1 MPRNSFYSGDEGTV
15 VGEGA
20 YSGNAGTAVAIDTS
34 ASEAAASATAASTSA
49 AAASTSATAASTS
62 ATAAEASKNSIIDLL
77 SVSRDEDEILT
88 VDSSGN
94 MVWESAPDQL
104 ILNGG
109 YF

>member
-1 MPRNSFYSGDEGTV
+1 MARNSFFSGDSGTV

-49 AAASTSATAASTS
+49 TAASTS
-62 ATAAEASKNSIIDLL
+62 ATAAEASKNSIVNLL

-104 ILNGG
+104 ILN
-109 YF
+109 